1 LYRLS
6 NFIFRI
12 QKVFFN
18 CSIKIY
24 SKIDILNFKEDVQ
37 LQNNIPKI
45 DTMSSNLESFQTQIQ
60 SLIGNLVI
68 TPLVAWLQTEKKIT
82 VSAEELFDVLRI
94 PRIQKPLTVIPPN
107 PSQPPIPL
115 STIGLNPVPET
126 KKVAR
131 PKSKSSQPTLDNYSG
146 PTCKYVFKRGE
157 NKGQSCGKPVVSG
170 GEFCEQC
177 NNKKSSTTSSKS
189 TTESAPKAE
198 AKPVGFTTTNVA
210 KRAELNK
217 GKIKIELRET
227 GQPNTYVDTQTNIVV
242 KKVVD
247 KENTIYVAVG
257 VQEETGFRTLTE
269 DEKKEALNRNFS
281 LQTSTPETKEPKPAD
296 KKIVAKQPVSSI
308 PDIESDTE

>member
-1 LYRLS
+1 
-6 NFIFRI
+6 
-12 QKVFFN
+12 
-18 CSIKIY
+18 
-24 SKIDILNFKEDVQ
+24 
-37 LQNNIPKI
+37 
-45 DTMSSNLESFQTQIQ
+45 MSSNLDSFQNQIQ
-60 SLIGNLVI
+60 SLVANLVI
-68 TPLVAWLQTEKKIT
+68 TPLVAWLQTEKKVT
-82 VSAEELFDVLRI
+82 VTSDELFDVLRI

-115 STIGLNPVPET
+115 STLGSAPVVTET

-131 PKSKSSQPTLDNYSG
+131 PKSKTSQPTLDNYTG

-177 NNKKSSTTSSKS
+177 NNKKSSSTSTKTS
-189 TTESAPKAE
+189 ESAPKAE
-198 AKPVGFTTTNVA
+198 AKPVGFTSTNVA
-210 KRAELNK
+210 KRAETVAK

-247 KENTIYVAVG
+247 KDNTIYVAVG

-281 LQTSTPETKEPKPAD
+281 LQTSAPETKEQKSVD
-296 KKIVAKQPVSSI
+296 KKIVSKQPVSSI
-308 PDIESDTE
+308 PDIESDNE

>member
-1 LYRLS
+1 
-6 NFIFRI
+6 
-12 QKVFFN
+12 
-18 CSIKIY
+18 
-24 SKIDILNFKEDVQ
+24 
-37 LQNNIPKI
+37 
-45 DTMSSNLESFQTQIQ
+45 MSSNLESFQTQIQ

-68 TPLVAWLQTEKKIT
+68 TPLVAWLQNEKKVS
-82 VSAEELFDVLRI
+82 VSADELFEVLRI

-107 PSQPPIPL
+107 SSQPPIPL
-115 STIGLNPVPET
+115 STIGLNPGPET

-157 NKGQSCGKPVVSG
+157 NKGQSCGKPVVGG

-177 NNKKSSTTSSKS
+177 NNKKSTTTTNSKS
-189 TTESAPKAE
+189 TESAPKPE
-198 AKPVGFTTTNVA
+198 AKPVGFTPTNVA
-210 KRAELNK
+210 KRADALAK

-269 DEKKEALNRNFS
+269 DEKKEALSRNFS
-281 LQTSTPETKEPKPAD
+281 LQTNTTPETKDSKPSD

-308 PDIESDTE
+308 PDIESDNE